1 MIMRYFLPMFGVLLL
16 ALGVAHVVQGTNV
29 WSQDHPPVEPPS
41 NPYRHAVAGSG
52 IIEPETQNISV
63 GSPVPGVVDEV
74 FVEVG
79 RNAAQGEP
87 LFRLDERALKAE
99 LKSRE
104 ADLAR
109 AVADVQRLE
118 SGPRPELVPINVAMV
133 SEAEARLAGEQFK
146 WDRMQELYRDDHANK
161 DEYEIQRHAVDAAKA
176 QVERAKAELL
186 LLRAGS
192 WGRDIE
198 IARASADQA
207 RARVEQTRTE
217 LDRLTVKAPVNGE
230 VLQVNVRPGEFVGTP
245 PGQALVV
252 LGNIEE
258 LHVRVDIDEHDI
270 ARFSGG
276 SPATASLRGSP
287 EEPLSLSFVR
297 VEPFVIP
304 KRSLSGIITER
315 VDTRVLQVIYR
326 IETKGRR
333 LFVGQQ
339 LDVFIEAERP
349 HVPPQNPAPGHSPA
363 APAPSQG

>member
-1 MIMRYFLPMFGVLLL
+1 MILRYGLPIVGILLL
-16 ALGVAHVVQGTNV
+16 GLGVVHVVQGRNV
-29 WSQDHPPVEPPS
+29 WSQDNPPVEPPS

-52 IIEPETQNISV
+52 IIEPVTENISI
-63 GSPVPGVVDEV
+63 GSSVPGVVEEV
-74 FVEVG
+74 FVAVG
-79 RNAAQGEP
+79 RNAAKGDP
-87 LFRLDERALKAE
+87 LFRLDDRALKAE

-109 AVADVQRLE
+109 ALAEVERLE
-118 SGPRPELVPINVAMV
+118 SGPRPELVPINEAMV

-161 DEYEIQRHAVDAAKA
+161 DEYEIQRHALDAAIA
-176 QVERAKAELL
+176 QLARARAELQ

-192 WGRDIE
+192 WERDIE

-207 RARVEQTRTE
+207 QARVDQTRTE
-217 LDRLTVKAPVNGE
+217 LERLVVKAPVDGE

-245 PGQALVV
+245 PGQALIV
-252 LGNIEE
+252 LGNIDE

-276 SPATASLRGSP
+276 SPAMASLRGTP
-287 EEPLSLSFVR
+287 EDPLQLTFVR

-339 LDVFIEAERP
+339 LDVFIEADRP
-349 HVPPQNPAPGHSPA
+349 HVPPRETQQQPAGSGA
-363 APAPSQG
+363 APDQH